1 MMSKE
6 KELDDR
12 LREVGSRL
20 AYPPSAVDELL
31 PLLDQTESLLSRVDQ
46 SPTQSMSNALWPSMK
61 ALVDKGL
68 LGHLDM
74 DVKVAVASCFSEITR
89 ITAPEAP
96 YDDDLMKE
104 IFQSIVQA
112 FENLDDMS
120 SRSYSKRVSVLETV
134 AKVRLCVVM
143 LDLECDTLI
152 LEMFHHFLKVIRPY
166 HSEKIFSS
174 METIMTLV
182 LEESEDI
189 SSELILCLL
198 DSVKTDNQNILP
210 VVRRLGEKVI
220 SNCSGKLK
228 PYLLEFSQSVGTH
241 LNRYSKAV
249 ASICQEHLD
258 GVELNDANASDEIMV
273 DDSKQSER
281 TVSDELV
288 QGSEKM
294 EQEVGCPEEVTSTEK
309 SPKSVM
315 SNGTAQMDNGELAAE
330 PSSPKQKPENF
341 HPDDQSEKAA
351 TTNRDVSVNLV
362 SMAVKPDA
370 VSCLKAKEI
379 RVKQTSSVVNLKDSL
394 DHSLKDDSLGKESS
408 GKHDLVSPCGT
419 ESGAVKDSL
428 PAQRDIPDATRRK
441 RGRPPK
447 LSSTKHG
454 NSAVAQQSAS
464 TLQQKRSEMGNKTL
478 RNKDSDLQKES
489 NGISNQDI
497 LEPTIVARVP
507 EENSQSPTSR
517 KDSTRQTDHGDSS
530 LKLGTSKLKQQEN
543 FKAKNDI
550 AGEPILKETSLLKSA
565 TEAPNQGNLKESGK
579 TKSGRKG
586 EHGVKE
592 ISETPTQNKE
602 LDGSLIDSRIR
613 VWWPIDKKFYDGVV
627 DSYDL
632 ASKKHKVI
640 YSDGDVEI
648 LLLKKERWEFVKDD
662 SNIDVDQAKDS
673 TNPDVSSEE
682 PKIKRAKS
690 SSSSIT
696 KEINTKTPTKSGTAS
711 GSHRKGRPRKAGI
724 SNLDDGPRSSSK
736 SNEKATS
743 ISKIYSFKSS
753 NKLRGDVKYDGDI
766 SKADKSSS
774 TTGSETEDNSLKSSR
789 KSMVGPPTSAVSKS
803 KDNGV
808 AGSKVRKDAS
818 KSKLNEDSPLTSQK
832 LKGTITP
839 KAGNESTMN
848 TDSERR
854 KMKSRE
860 SETSAKLLLNAT
872 PKAPD
877 GESLAGKRR
886 KRKGQT

>member
-1 MMSKE
+1 MTSKE
-6 KELDDR
+6 KELEDR

-46 SPTQSMSNALWPSMK
+46 SPTQSMSNALRPSMK

-152 LEMFHHFLKVIRPY
+152 LEMFRHFLKVIRPY

-228 PYLLEFSQSVGTH
+228 PYLLEFSQSVGTP

-330 PSSPKQKPENF
+330 PSSPKQKPEIF

-428 PAQRDIPDATRRK
+428 PAQRDIPEATRRK

-464 TLQQKRSEMGNKTL
+464 TLQQKRSEMGNKAL

-507 EENSQSPTSR
+507 EEKSQSPTSR

-530 LKLGTSKLKQQEN
+530 LKLGTSKLKQHEN

-550 AGEPILKETSLLKSA
+550 AGEPILK
-565 TEAPNQGNLKESGK
+565 
-579 TKSGRKG
+579 
-586 EHGVKE
+586 

-602 LDGSLIDSRIR
+602 LDGSLVDSRIR

-648 LLLKKERWEFVKDD
+648 LLLKKERWEFVKDA

-696 KEINTKTPTKSGTAS
+696 KEINTETSTKSGTAS

-736 SNEKATS
+736 SNEKPTS

-753 NKLRGDVKYDGDI
+753 NKLRGDVKSDGDI
-766 SKADKSSS
+766 STADKSSS

-789 KSMVGPPTSAVSKS
+789 KSMVGPPISAVSKS

-854 KMKSRE
+854 KMKLRE

>member
-1 MMSKE
+1 MTSKE
-6 KELDDR
+6 KELEDR

-46 SPTQSMSNALWPSMK
+46 SPTQSMSNALRPSMK

-152 LEMFHHFLKVIRPY
+152 LEMFRHFLKVIRPY

-228 PYLLEFSQSVGTH
+228 PYLLEFSQSVGTP

-330 PSSPKQKPENF
+330 PSSPKQKPEIF

-428 PAQRDIPDATRRK
+428 PAQRDIPEATRRK

-464 TLQQKRSEMGNKTL
+464 TLQQKRSEMGNKAL

-507 EENSQSPTSR
+507 EEKSQSPTSR

-530 LKLGTSKLKQQEN
+530 LKLGTSKLKQHEN

-550 AGEPILKETSLLKSA
+550 AGEPILK
-565 TEAPNQGNLKESGK
+565 
-579 TKSGRKG
+579 
-586 EHGVKE
+586 

-602 LDGSLIDSRIR
+602 LDGSLVDSRIR

-648 LLLKKERWEFVKDD
+648 LLLKKERWEFVKDA

-696 KEINTKTPTKSGTAS
+696 KEINTETSTKSGTAS

-736 SNEKATS
+736 SNEKPTILQLEARRR
-743 ISKIYSFKSS
+743 II
-753 NKLRGDVKYDGDI
+753 L
-766 SKADKSSS
+766 
-774 TTGSETEDNSLKSSR
+774 SSR
-789 KSMVGPPTSAVSKS
+789 VENPWLALLYLLSASQRIMVLLAV
-803 KDNGV
+803 
-808 AGSKVRKDAS
+808 R
-818 KSKLNEDSPLTSQK
+818 
-832 LKGTITP
+832 
-839 KAGNESTMN
+839 
-848 TDSERR
+848 
-854 KMKSRE
+854 
-860 SETSAKLLLNAT
+860 
-872 PKAPD
+872 
-877 GESLAGKRR
+877 
-886 KRKGQT
+886 

>member
-1 MMSKE
+1 MTSKE
-6 KELDDR
+6 KELQDR

-46 SPTQSMSNALWPSMK
+46 SPTQSMSNALRPLMK
-61 ALVDKGL
+61 ALMDKGL

-120 SRSYSKRVSVLETV
+120 SRSFSKRVSVLETV

-152 LEMFHHFLKVIRPY
+152 LEMFRHFLKAIRPY

-228 PYLLEFSQSVGTH
+228 PYLLEFSQSVGTP
-241 LNRYSKAV
+241 LNRYSKVV

-258 GVELNDANASDEIMV
+258 GVEQNDANASDEIMV

-315 SNGTAQMDNGELAAE
+315 SNGTTQMDNGELAAE
-330 PSSPKQKPENF
+330 PSSPNQMPELF

-362 SMAVKPDA
+362 AMAVKPDA

-379 RVKQTSSVVNLKDSL
+379 RVEQTSSVVNLKDSL
-394 DHSLKDDSLGKESS
+394 DHCLKDDSLGQESS
-408 GKHDLVSPCGT
+408 GEHDFVSPCGT
-419 ESGAVKDSL
+419 DSGAVKDSL
-428 PAQRDIPDATRRK
+428 PAQRDVPDATRRK

-464 TLQQKRSEMGNKTL
+464 TLQQKRSEMGNKAL
-478 RNKDSDLQKES
+478 YNKDSDLQKES
-489 NGISNQDI
+489 NGINNQNFE
-497 LEPTIVARVP
+497 EPTIVVRDS
-507 EENSQSPTSR
+507 EEKSQIPTSR
-517 KDSTRQTDHGDSS
+517 KDSTRQNDHGDSS

-550 AGEPILKETSLLKSA
+550 AGEPILKF
-565 TEAPNQGNLKESGK
+565 
-579 TKSGRKG
+579 
-586 EHGVKE
+586 
-592 ISETPTQNKE
+592 SETPTRNKE
-602 LDGSLIDSRIR
+602 LDGSLVGSRIR
-613 VWWPIDKKFYDGVV
+613 VWWPIDKMFYDGVV

-632 ASKKHKVI
+632 ASRKHKVV

-662 SNIDVDQAKDS
+662 SNIDVDQDKDF

-696 KEINTKTPTKSGTAS
+696 KEINTDTPTKSGTAS
-711 GSHRKGRPRKAGI
+711 GGQRKGRPRKAGI

-753 NKLRGDVKYDGDI
+753 NKLKGDVKSDGDI
-766 SKADKSSS
+766 SKADESSS
-774 TTGSETEDNSLKSSR
+774 TTGSETEDNSLKLGR
-789 KSMVGPPTSAVSKS
+789 KSMVGPPRYAVSKS

-818 KSKLNEDSPLTSQK
+818 KSNLNEDSPLTGQK

-848 TDSERR
+848 TDHERR

-860 SETSAKLLLNAT
+860 SETSAKLVLNAT

>member
-550 AGEPILKETSLLKSA
+550 AGEPILK
-565 TEAPNQGNLKESGK
+565 
-579 TKSGRKG
+579 
-586 EHGVKE
+586 

>member
-1 MMSKE
+1 MTSKE

-46 SPTQSMSNALWPSMK
+46 SPTQSMSNALRPSMK

-120 SRSYSKRVSVLETV
+120 SRSHSKRVSVLETV

-550 AGEPILKETSLLKSA
+550 AGEPILK
-565 TEAPNQGNLKESGK
+565 
-579 TKSGRKG
+579 
-586 EHGVKE
+586 

>member
-1 MMSKE
+1 MTSKE
-6 KELDDR
+6 KELEDR

-20 AYPPSAVDELL
+20 AYPSSAVDELL

-46 SPTQSMSNALWPSMK
+46 SPTQSMSNALRPSMK

-152 LEMFHHFLKVIRPY
+152 LEMFRHFLKVIRPY

-228 PYLLEFSQSVGTH
+228 PYLLEFSQSVGTP

-379 RVKQTSSVVNLKDSL
+379 RVNETSSVVNLKDSL

-464 TLQQKRSEMGNKTL
+464 TLQQKRSEMGNKAL

-507 EENSQSPTSR
+507 EEKSQSPTSR
-517 KDSTRQTDHGDSS
+517 KDSTRRTDHGDSS

-550 AGEPILKETSLLKSA
+550 AGEPILK
-565 TEAPNQGNLKESGK
+565 
-579 TKSGRKG
+579 
-586 EHGVKE
+586 

-602 LDGSLIDSRIR
+602 LDGSLVDSRIR

-696 KEINTKTPTKSGTAS
+696 KEINTETPTKSGTAS

-736 SNEKATS
+736 SNEKAT
-743 ISKIYSFKSS
+743 
-753 NKLRGDVKYDGDI
+753 N
-766 SKADKSSS
+766 KSSS

-818 KSKLNEDSPLTSQK
+818 KSKLNEDSLLTSQK

-872 PKAPD
+872 PKAPG

>member
-1 MMSKE
+1 MTSKE
-6 KELDDR
+6 KELEDR

-20 AYPPSAVDELL
+20 AYPPSSVDELL
-31 PLLDQTESLLSRVDQ
+31 PLLDLTESLLSRVDQ
-46 SPTQSMSNALWPSMK
+46 SPTQSMSNALRPSMK

-104 IFQSIVQA
+104 IFQSIVQVL
-112 FENLDDMS
+112 ENLDDMS

-152 LEMFHHFLKVIRPY
+152 LEMFRHFLKAIRPY

-189 SSELILCLL
+189 SSE
-198 DSVKTDNQNILP
+198 
-210 VVRRLGEKVI
+210 
-220 SNCSGKLK
+220 
-228 PYLLEFSQSVGTH
+228 
-241 LNRYSKAV
+241 YSKAV

-351 TTNRDVSVNLV
+351 PTNRDVSVNLV

-408 GKHDLVSPCGT
+408 GKHDLVSPCGA

-454 NSAVAQQSAS
+454 NSAAAQQSAS
-464 TLQQKRSEMGNKTL
+464 TLQQKRSEMGNKAL

-507 EENSQSPTSR
+507 EEKSRSPTSR

-530 LKLGTSKLKQQEN
+530 LKLGTSKLKRQEN

-550 AGEPILKETSLLKSA
+550 AGEPILK
-565 TEAPNQGNLKESGK
+565 
-579 TKSGRKG
+579 
-586 EHGVKE
+586 
-592 ISETPTQNKE
+592 ISETSTQNKE
-602 LDGSLIDSRIR
+602 LDGSLVDSRIR

-696 KEINTKTPTKSGTAS
+696 KEINTETPTKSGTAS

-743 ISKIYSFKSS
+743 ISKIYSIKSS
-753 NKLRGDVKYDGDI
+753 NKLRGDVKSDGDI
-766 SKADKSSS
+766 SKAGKSSS
-774 TTGSETEDNSLKSSR
+774 TTGSETEDNSLKSRR